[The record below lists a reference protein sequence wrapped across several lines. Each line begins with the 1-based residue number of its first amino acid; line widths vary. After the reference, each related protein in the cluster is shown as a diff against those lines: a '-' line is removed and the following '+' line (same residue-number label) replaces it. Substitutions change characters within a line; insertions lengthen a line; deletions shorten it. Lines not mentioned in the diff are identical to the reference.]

1 MAKKSRRVRKKG
13 RGVRLS
19 EAQMLRPG
27 TGEMSIAP
35 TVAVQARPV
44 VRTSDLREEY
54 RYVITDLKRIGV
66 IAAAMLVVLVALAFL
81 LA

>member
-13 RGVRLS
+13 REIRLS
-19 EAQMLRPG
+19 EAQRVRPEM
-27 TGEMSIAP
+27 GEVSIATP
-35 TVAVQARPV
+35 VAAKARPAVQA
-44 VRTSDLREEY
+44 SDLREEY

-81 LA
+81 MA